1 MTNFYKKSIVLLLV
15 LILMLTGCESVSG
28 NMNPLD
34 QDDPVTVTI
43 QHYYNGHIKDNF
55 DELISEFNETK
66 GMELGIVADA

>member
-43 QHYYNGHIKDNF
+43 
-55 DELISEFNETK
+55 
-66 GMELGIVADA
+66 